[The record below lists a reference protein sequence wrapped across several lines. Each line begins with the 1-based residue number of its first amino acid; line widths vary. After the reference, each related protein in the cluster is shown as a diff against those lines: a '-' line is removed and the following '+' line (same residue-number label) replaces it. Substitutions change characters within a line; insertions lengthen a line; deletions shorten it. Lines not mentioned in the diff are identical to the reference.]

1 MPLHAARKKSSYF
14 CLVST
19 LANLYQFRY
28 IIWRSFW
35 IVLSENKVDSGQNC
49 LKRTCFPLHHWLQ
62 LKFDSTANSKF
73 AQENFL
79 MHFTSLQFR
88 IQSSTN
94 LCGQNVSPHAG
105 KVYYK
110 IISHFHVLIH
120 RGEFWLDNYFY
131 FGLNA
136 GLIWHL
142 DSDIIAISHFCIDSL
157 AETKGEAK
165 RIFRINDS

>member
-1 MPLHAARKKSSYF
+1 MLFKSATTRRKESSCF
-14 CLVST
+14 FLVST

-35 IVLSENKVDSGQNC
+35 IVLSENKVESGQNC
-49 LKRTCFPLHHWLQ
+49 LKLTCFPLHHWLQ
-62 LKFDSTANSKF
+62 LKFDSTTNSKF

-79 MHFTSLQFR
+79 IHFTSLQFR

-94 LCGQNVSPHAG
+94 QQ

-131 FGLNA
+131 FGFIA

-142 DSDIIAISHFCIDSL
+142 DSNIIAISHFCIDSL